1 MIRVYNG
8 KRGQHE
14 RDALPGS
21 RTVASAYNVMGI
33 DFYKKIGAEI
43 VENKGDR
50 FLFQADTYVI
60 GKLLAQLTR

>member
-1 MIRVYNG
+1 MTRLADISQDNHYTHINW
-8 KRGQHE
+8 
-14 RDALPGS
+14 
-21 RTVASAYNVMGI
+21 TASANNVRGI